1 MEKLIYIP
9 IAIGVC
15 CGAFLAYWTT
25 RPLIAKFG
33 KDRASLRFA
42 QWGSLIGA
50 LAMAFPAFVFSMI
63 AGGSLGGLMAE
74 LAGSNDIL
82 KHIGVPCGLSLGI
95 AIVLGGGLAVGV
107 ILGGLVGAFVARA
120 VHKSEPGDQ
129 PG

>member
-50 LAMAFPAFVFSMI
+50 LAMALPAFVFSMI
-63 AGGSLGGLMAE
+63 AGGSLGGLMVE

-82 KHIGVPCGLSLGI
+82 EHIGVPFGLSLGI

-107 ILGGLVGAFVARA
+107 ILGALVGAFLARA
-120 VHKSEPGDQ
+120 LRKSEPGDL